1 MDTIF
6 SLSTA
11 YGKAGISVIR
21 VSGSAAVDS
30 CNKIAGFKPC
40 TGQPVLKGLKDQNGE
55 LIDRALILFF
65 ESGASFT
72 GETVVE
78 YHLHGSIAVI
88 SKLLSELVLHPNHR
102 EAKPGEFTRRALENN
117 RLDIAQ
123 IEGLADLINA
133 ETEAQRK
140 QALRVFD
147 GSIGKKVKEWRTYLI
162 EAGSLIE
169 VTIDFSE
176 EDIPTGLIGRVLG
189 LVTKTI
195 IELEKEIDSTKL
207 SERVRS
213 GFEVAI
219 IGAPNVGKSTLINAL
234 AGREAAI
241 TSKVAGTTRD
251 VIEVRMDLNG
261 LPVTFLDT
269 AGLRET
275 KNEVEILGI
284 KRARDRAETADLRIF
299 LTGEKTL
306 KEFIVKQELDI
317 EIASK
322 GDLSGQG
329 VSGLTGYGVP
339 ELIDLVSEK
348 LSKLALGAGIATNE
362 RHRRAMIASVDAL
375 KNCKNELKRDV
386 VRSEIAAEEL
396 RSGIIALETMVGS
409 VGVEDLLD
417 EIFANFCI
425 GK

>member
-1 MDTIF
+1 
-6 SLSTA
+6 
-11 YGKAGISVIR
+11 
-21 VSGSAAVDS
+21 
-30 CNKIAGFKPC
+30 
-40 TGQPVLKGLKDQNGE
+40 
-55 LIDRALILFF
+55 
-65 ESGASFT
+65 
-72 GETVVE
+72 
-78 YHLHGSIAVI
+78 
-88 SKLLSELVLHPNHR
+88 
-102 EAKPGEFTRRALENN
+102 
-117 RLDIAQ
+117 
-123 IEGLADLINA
+123 LADLINS

-140 QALRVFD
+140 QAVRVFD
-147 GSIGKKVKEWRTYLI
+147 GSIGRKVKEWRASLI

-176 EDIPTGLIGRVLG
+176 EDIPLGLLGRVSE
-189 LVTKTI
+189 LVTKI
-195 IELEKEIDSTKL
+195 IMELEKEIESTKL

-241 TSKVAGTTRD
+241 TSKIAGTTRD

-299 LTGEKTL
+299 LTEEKPL

-322 GDLSGQG
+322 GDLSGVG
-329 VSGLTGYGVP
+329 VSGLTGYGIP

-348 LSKLALGAGIATNE
+348 LTKMALGAGIATNE
-362 RHRRAMIASVDAL
+362 RHRRAMIISVGTL
-375 KNCKNELKRDV
+375 KNCKKELQRDV

-396 RSGIIALETMVGS
+396 RSSVMALESMVGS

-417 EIFANFCI
+417 EIFSNFCL

>member
-21 VSGSAAVDS
+21 VSGKAAADS
-30 CNKIAGFKPC
+30 CKKIAGLKPC
-40 TGQPVLKGLKDQNGE
+40 IGQPALRRLKDQNGE

-65 ESGASFT
+65 EAGASFT

-88 SKLLSELVLHPNHR
+88 SKLLGELNLQTNHR
-102 EAKPGEFTRRALENN
+102 EAMPGEFTRRALENN
-117 RLDIAQ
+117 RLDITQ
-123 IEGLADLINA
+123 IEGLADLINS

-140 QALRVFD
+140 QAVRVFD
-147 GSIGKKVKEWRTYLI
+147 GSIGRKVKEWRASLI

-176 EDIPTGLIGRVLG
+176 EDIPLGLLGRVSE
-189 LVTKTI
+189 LVTKI
-195 IELEKEIDSTKL
+195 IMELEKEIESTKL

-241 TSKVAGTTRD
+241 TSKIAGTTRD

-299 LTGEKTL
+299 LTEEKPL

-322 GDLSGQG
+322 GDLSGVG
-329 VSGLTGYGVP
+329 VSGLTGYGIP

-348 LSKLALGAGIATNE
+348 LTKMALGAGITTNE
-362 RHRRAMIASVDAL
+362 RHRRAMIISVGTL
-375 KNCKNELKRDV
+375 KNCKKELQRDV

-396 RSGIIALETMVGS
+396 RSSVMALESMVGS

-417 EIFANFCI
+417 EIFSNFCL

>member
-21 VSGSAAVDS
+21 VSGKAAADS
-30 CNKIAGFKPC
+30 CKKIAGFKPC
-40 TGQPVLKGLKDQNGE
+40 TGQPVLKRLKDQNGE

-65 ESGASFT
+65 EAGASFT

-78 YHLHGSIAVI
+78 YHSHGSIAVI
-88 SKLLSELVLHPNHR
+88 SKLLSELTLQANHR

-140 QALRVFD
+140 QAVRVFD
-147 GSIGKKVKEWRTYLI
+147 GSIGRKVKEWRACLI
-162 EAGSLIE
+162 EAGALIE

-176 EDIPTGLIGRVLG
+176 EDIPPGLLGRVSE
-189 LVTKTI
+189 LVTKI
-195 IELEKEIDSTKL
+195 IMELENEIESTKL

-241 TSKVAGTTRD
+241 TSKIAGTTRD

-275 KNEVEILGI
+275 ENEVEILGI

-299 LTGEKTL
+299 LTEEKPL
-306 KEFIVKQELDI
+306 KEFIIKQELDI

-322 GDLSGQG
+322 GDLSGVG
-329 VSGLTGYGVP
+329 VSGLTGYGIP

-348 LSKLALGAGIATNE
+348 LTKMALGAGIATNE
-362 RHRRAMIASVDAL
+362 RHRRAMIISVGAL
-375 KNCKNELKRDV
+375 KNCKKELKRDL

-396 RSGIIALETMVGS
+396 RSSIMALESMVGS

-417 EIFANFCI
+417 EIFANFCL

>member
-21 VSGSAAVDS
+21 VSGRAAADS
-30 CNKIAGFKPC
+30 CKKIAGFKPC
-40 TGQPVLKGLKDQNGE
+40 KGQPVLRRLKDQNGE

-65 ESGASFT
+65 EAGASFT

-78 YHLHGSIAVI
+78 YHLHGSVAVI
-88 SKLLSELVLHPNHR
+88 SKLLGELNLQANHR
-102 EAKPGEFTRRALENN
+102 EAMPGEFTRRALENN
-117 RLDIAQ
+117 RLDITQ
-123 IEGLADLINA
+123 IEGLADLINS

-140 QALRVFD
+140 QAVRVFD
-147 GSIGKKVKEWRTYLI
+147 GSIGRKVKEWRASLI

-176 EDIPTGLIGRVLG
+176 EDIPPGLLGRVSE
-189 LVTKTI
+189 LVTKI
-195 IELEKEIDSTKL
+195 IMELEKEIDSTKL

-241 TSKVAGTTRD
+241 TSKIAGTTRD

-299 LTGEKTL
+299 LTEEKPL
-306 KEFIVKQELDI
+306 KEFIIKQELDI

-322 GDLSGQG
+322 GDLSGVG
-329 VSGLTGYGVP
+329 VSGLTGYGIP

-348 LSKLALGAGIATNE
+348 LTKMALGAGIATNE
-362 RHRRAMIASVDAL
+362 RHRRAMIISVGTL
-375 KNCKNELKRDV
+375 KNCKKELKRDV
-386 VRSEIAAEEL
+386 VRSEIVAEEL
-396 RSGIIALETMVGS
+396 RSSILALESMVGS

-417 EIFANFCI
+417 EIFANFCL

>member
-21 VSGSAAVDS
+21 VSGKAAADS
-30 CNKIAGFKPC
+30 CKKIAGFKPC
-40 TGQPVLKGLKDQNGE
+40 TGQPVLKRLKDQNGE
-55 LIDRALILFF
+55 LIDRALILYI
-65 ESGASFT
+65 EAGASFT

-78 YHLHGSIAVI
+78 YHSHGSIAVI
-88 SKLLSELVLHPNHR
+88 SKLLGELILQANHR

-140 QALRVFD
+140 QAVRVFD
-147 GSIGKKVKEWRTYLI
+147 GSIGRKVKEWRACLI
-162 EAGSLIE
+162 EAGALIE

-176 EDIPTGLIGRVLG
+176 EDIPPGLLGRVSE
-189 LVTKTI
+189 LVTKI
-195 IELEKEIDSTKL
+195 IMELENEIESTKL

-241 TSKVAGTTRD
+241 TSKIAGTTRD

-275 KNEVEILGI
+275 ENEVEILGI

-299 LTGEKTL
+299 LTEEKPL
-306 KEFIVKQELDI
+306 KEFIIKQELDI

-322 GDLSGQG
+322 GDLSGVG
-329 VSGLTGYGVP
+329 VSGLTGYGIP

-348 LSKLALGAGIATNE
+348 LTKMALGAGIATNE
-362 RHRRAMIASVDAL
+362 RHRRAMIISVGAL
-375 KNCKNELKRDV
+375 KNCKKELKRDV

-396 RSGIIALETMVGS
+396 RSSIMALESMVGS

-417 EIFANFCI
+417 EIFANFCL

>member
-21 VSGSAAVDS
+21 VSGKAAADS
-30 CNKIAGFKPC
+30 CKKIAGFKPC
-40 TGQPVLKGLKDQNGE
+40 IGQPALRRLKDQNGE

-65 ESGASFT
+65 EAGASFT

-88 SKLLSELVLHPNHR
+88 SKLLGELNLQTNHR
-102 EAKPGEFTRRALENN
+102 EAMPGEFTRRALENN
-117 RLDIAQ
+117 RLDITQ
-123 IEGLADLINA
+123 IEGLADLINS

-140 QALRVFD
+140 QAVRVFD
-147 GSIGKKVKEWRTYLI
+147 GSIGRKVKEWRASLI

-176 EDIPTGLIGRVLG
+176 EDIPLGLLKRVSE
-189 LVTKTI
+189 LVTKI
-195 IELEKEIDSTKL
+195 IMELEKEIESTKL

-241 TSKVAGTTRD
+241 TSKIAGTTRD

-299 LTGEKTL
+299 LTEEKPL

-322 GDLSGQG
+322 GDLSGVG
-329 VSGLTGYGVP
+329 VSGLTGYGIP

-348 LSKLALGAGIATNE
+348 LTKMALGAGIATNE
-362 RHRRAMIASVDAL
+362 RHRRAMIISVGTL
-375 KNCKNELKRDV
+375 KNCKKELQRDV

-396 RSGIIALETMVGS
+396 RSSVMALESMVGS

-417 EIFANFCI
+417 EIFSNFCL